1 MSLFKKLSTQQKMVK
16 KRKAVTKQE
25 ASSPKSKK
33 EKIAFPANLLAPIG
47 DFLAEEEKKVIAK
60 IKNLKEEDP
69 FTDPSRVSNNAS
81 PDTDAEEQ
89 FGHMKNTAIRD
100 QLRRRLIQ
108 IRKAL
113 TQVKIGKYGI
123 CEKCGR
129 LIDTDRLMIYPETT
143 ICMSCLKKEEKKKK

>member
-1 MSLFKKLSTQQKMVK
+1 MAKKIKPATK
-16 KRKAVTKQE
+16 KKTLPLKTKR
-25 ASSPKSKK
+25 
-33 EKIAFPANLLAPIG
+33 EKISFPASLLAPIG

-69 FTDPSRVSNNAS
+69 FADPSRISNNAS
-81 PDTDAEEQ
+81 PDIDAEEQ
-89 FGHMKNTAIRD
+89 FGHMKNAAIRD

-113 TQVKIGKYGI
+113 TRVKIGKYGI